1 MDTDSDNLEHVARV
15 LSEKVED
22 RTFERFARGLESSFP
37 VVRHLT
43 DDAVADAIERT
54 LERARKKTI
63 DNPVQ
68 YAYVAARN
76 ALRRSAKD
84 RLRQPLGEEALAELS
99 TSPFEDDVISEIEL
113 DRIRDGV
120 KAWPNENIRTVM
132 LVVIDAARESAYLS
146 LVEITAAA
154 SQILGRGL
162 EPGSVKTW
170 KRRGI
175 RDLAKQ
181 YSLDLDLEDEEDTA

>member
-1 MDTDSDNLEHVARV
+1 MDADSDNLQRVAAV
-15 LSEKVED
+15 LSEKVKD
-22 RTFERFARGLESSFP
+22 RTFERLARGLESSFP

-43 DDAVADAIERT
+43 DDAIADAVERT
-54 LERARKKTI
+54 LERARKRPI
-63 DNPVQ
+63 DDPVG

-76 ALRRSAKD
+76 ALRRSAKN
-84 RLRQPLGEEALAELS
+84 RAQQPLGEEALSELS
-99 TSPFEDDVISEIEL
+99 TAPFEDDVVSEFEL

-120 KAWPNENIRTVM
+120 KAWTNEHIRTVI
-132 LVVIDAARESAYLS
+132 LVVIDAAREGAYLS
-146 LVEITAAA
+146 LAEITGAA
-154 SQILGRGL
+154 SQILGREL

-181 YSLDLDLEDEEDTA
+181 YSLNLGDEEDIA

>member
-1 MDTDSDNLEHVARV
+1 MDTDSDNLQHVAAV
-15 LSEKVED
+15 LSEKTKD
-22 RTFERFARGLESSFP
+22 RTFERLARGLESSFP

-43 DDAVADAIERT
+43 DDAVADAVERT

-63 DNPVQ
+63 DDPVK
-68 YAYVAARN
+68 YVYVVARN
-76 ALRRSAKD
+76 ALRRSAKN
-84 RLRQPLGEEALAELS
+84 RAQQPLGEEAMVELS
-99 TSPFEDDVISEIEL
+99 TAPFEDDVVSEIEL

-132 LVVIDAARESAYLS
+132 LVVIDAGREGAYLS
-146 LVEITAAA
+146 LVEITEAA
-154 SQILGRGL
+154 SQILGREL

-181 YSLDLDLEDEEDTA
+181 YSLNLEDEEDTA